1 MSNIFFVVD
10 FNLPL
15 RTAAATIATKP
26 GVICDIFKNI
36 YLFGCIVLSC
46 GMQDL

>member
-1 MSNIFFVVD
+1 MSNIFFVVG

-15 RTAAATIATKP
+15 RIAAATVATEP
-26 GVICDIFKNI
+26 GVICDIFKNV
-36 YLFGCIVLSC
+36 YLFGCIFLSC